1 MRETIPASSY
11 ESPNPTSACN
21 RRCRC
26 HGAARAKGLEQVFAQ
41 TLRQFR
47 SQGSRLQ
54 RGTHAWDDP
63 GERKKTAAELRE
75 GNRPPK
81 VRAASALYRSHAA
94 RHHQFTRVMD
104 CQGSEST
111 YLIGTFRVWPVVNM
125 IAYQALTESRATSGP
140 RSSCTMYTALAW
152 GFVAFT
158 AAMLWLAWLDRQERR
173 AVARRTPPR
182 TSS

>member
-140 RSSCTMYTALAW
+140 RSHAPCTRRLPGVSWLSPLPGAVV
-152 GFVAFT
+152 GVAG
-158 AAMLWLAWLDRQERR
+158 
-173 AVARRTPPR
+173 
-182 TSS
+182 